1 MQGRENRG
9 RNHLARD
16 LHERFPLAREIFACR
31 AVLSISAPTDRA
43 ERKETQLMPVREGRS
58 AGRTAAALQ
67 PPMLQDPGAHSSS
80 ELLSLC
86 PQTSM
91 GAQARAEWGPP

>member
-1 MQGRENRG
+1 
-9 RNHLARD
+9 
-16 LHERFPLAREIFACR
+16 
-31 AVLSISAPTDRA
+31 
-43 ERKETQLMPVREGRS
+43 MPVREGRS

-67 PPMLQDPGAHSSS
+67 PLVLQDPGAHSSS